1 MCYQPRNVG
10 FANNMGMERDITQK
24 TLDTII
30 KNGTA
35 QTKWDATHK
44 NYYWKPWKKIV
55 IPTYMRV
62 CVLYVLM
69 VILHWFQ
76 LLIVARLEVGMINPT
91 LATSVR
97 GRINRKPDWDVAIK
111 SGSGVQEP
119 WKHNWEVK

>member
-55 IPTYMRV
+55 ISTYIYIYICFLYYIYIYL
-62 CVLYVLM
+62 CVHVF
-69 VILHWFQ
+69 VH
-76 LLIVARLEVGMINPT
+76 VV
-91 LATSVR
+91 
-97 GRINRKPDWDVAIK
+97 
-111 SGSGVQEP
+111 
-119 WKHNWEVK
+119 

>member
-1 MCYQPRNVG
+1 
-10 FANNMGMERDITQK
+10 
-24 TLDTII
+24 
-30 KNGTA
+30 
-35 QTKWDATHK
+35 
-44 NYYWKPWKKIV
+44 
-55 IPTYMRV
+55 MRV

-97 GRINRKPDWDVAIK
+97 GRFNRKPDWDVAIK
-111 SGSGVQEP
+111 SGSGVLEP